1 MAIEVRS
8 PVTVAG
14 PRRIR
19 TGFPSA
25 TGDTVTNTHRPGYVR
40 RTMTSR
46 ALGPRLVVAGT
57 HSGVGKTT
65 VATGL
70 LAALRRAG
78 HRPAGAK
85 VGPDFIDPGY
95 HALASGRPPR
105 NLDAW
110 LCGAEVIPALAGRA
124 SEGADV
130 LIVEGVMGLFDGSAD
145 GTLSSTADVARLL
158 DAPVVLVVDAGA
170 MSGSVAA
177 LVHGFATYDR
187 SVRLGGVVLNQVGG
201 PAHEL
206 QLREALAP
214 AGVPVLGALGRDDRL
229 TWRDRHLGLVPVA
242 ERPTVVTE
250 ALDRLAAAVTEQ
262 IDLEAVLRLAASAP
276 PMAVPSV
283 PLPAGPPDAAPL
295 RIAVAAGA
303 AFTFTYTDTLD
314 ALVAAGA
321 EPVPFDP
328 LRDEA
333 LPEEV
338 DGLIAGGGFPEVYA
352 ADLAANRPMLDDVR
366 RRIDAGLPTWAECGG
381 LLWLCR
387 RLDGRAMAGVV
398 PADAEMTRRLTL
410 GYRSA
415 TVTTPSPI
423 GAPGAVVRGHEFHYS
438 TVDPSGD
445 ALRFTSRF
453 SERPDGFATPTLL
466 ATYLHH
472 HPGGDPTA
480 IGTFVETCRRAAVH
494 HRNRSRPGSS

>member
-1 MAIEVRS
+1 MDPS
-8 PVTVAG
+8 PPAAGGTTV
-14 PRRIR
+14 
-19 TGFPSA
+19 
-25 TGDTVTNTHRPGYVR
+25 
-40 RTMTSR
+40 
-46 ALGPRLVVAGT
+46 LGPRLVVAGT

-95 HALASGRPPR
+95 HALACGRPPR

-110 LCGAEVIPALAGRA
+110 LCGPEVIPALAGRA
-124 SEGADV
+124 ADGADV
-130 LIVEGVMGLFDGSAD
+130 LVVEGVMGLFDGSAD
-145 GTLSSTADVARLL
+145 GTLSSTADVARLI

-177 LVHGFATYDR
+177 LVHGYATLDPR
-187 SVRLGGVVLNQVGG
+187 VRLGGVVLNQVGS
-201 PAHEL
+201 PAHEV
-206 QLREALAP
+206 QLREALVP
-214 AGVPVLGALGRDDRL
+214 LGYPVLGALRRDDRL

-242 ERPTVVTE
+242 ERPAVVTE
-250 ALDRLAAAVTEQ
+250 ALDRLAAAVAEQ
-262 IDLEAVLRLAASAP
+262 IDLEAVLRLAATAP
-276 PMAVPSV
+276 PLRVGAV
-283 PLPAGPPDAAPL
+283 PLPAPPDFRHLASAAGGAAGGRL

-314 ALVAAGA
+314 ALVAAGV

-333 LPEEV
+333 LPEAV

-366 RRIDAGLPTWAECGG
+366 RRISDGLPTWAECGG

-387 RLDGRAMAGVV
+387 TLDGRAMAGVV
-398 PADAEMTRRLTL
+398 PADAEMTGRLTL
-410 GYRSA
+410 GYRTA
-415 TVTTPSPI
+415 TVTAPSPI
-423 GAPGAVVRGHEFHYS
+423 GAPGAVLRGHEFHYS
-438 TVDPSGD
+438 TVSPAGD
-445 ALRFTSRF
+445 ALLFRSRF
-453 SERPDGFATPTLL
+453 GERPDGFATPTLL

-480 IGTFVETCRRAAVH
+480 VAHFVALCRGA
-494 HRNRSRPGSS
+494 

>member
-1 MAIEVRS
+1 MV
-8 PVTVAG
+8 
-14 PRRIR
+14 
-19 TGFPSA
+19 
-25 TGDTVTNTHRPGYVR
+25 
-40 RTMTSR
+40 
-46 ALGPRLVVAGT
+46 LGPRLVVAGT

-70 LAALRRAG
+70 LAALRRG
-78 HRPAGAK
+78 RHRPAGAK

-124 SEGADV
+124 AAGADV

-145 GTLSSTADVARLL
+145 GTLSSTADIARLL

-177 LVHGFATYDR
+177 LVHGFATFDP
-187 SVRLGGVVLNQVGG
+187 SVRLGGVVLNQVGS
-201 PAHEL
+201 PAHDV

-214 AGVPVLGALGRDDRL
+214 VGVPVLGSLGRDDRL

-242 ERPTVVTE
+242 ERPAVVTE
-250 ALDRLAAAVTEQ
+250 ALDRLAAAVAEQ
-262 IDLEAVLRLAASAP
+262 IDLQAVMNLAASAP
-276 PMAVPSV
+276 PLAVGDV
-283 PLPAGPPDAAPL
+283 PLPAPSDHRTV

-321 EPVPFDP
+321 EPVAFDP
-328 LRDEA
+328 LRDKV
-333 LPEEV
+333 LPDAV

-352 ADLAANRPMLDDVR
+352 AELAANRPMLDDVR
-366 RRIDAGLPTWAECGG
+366 RRIEAGLPTWAECGG

-387 RLDGRAMAGVV
+387 TLDGQAMAGVV
-398 PADAEMTRRLTL
+398 PADATMTGRLTL
-410 GYRSA
+410 GYRTA
-415 TVTTPSPI
+415 TLTTPSPV
-423 GAPGAVVRGHEFHYS
+423 GTPGTTVRGHEFHYS
-438 TVDPSGD
+438 TVDPGGE
-445 ALRFTSRF
+445 ALLFRSRF
-453 SERPDGFATPTLL
+453 GERPDGFATPTLL

-472 HPGGDPTA
+472 HPGGDPSA
-480 IGTFVETCRRAAVH
+480 VARFVETCRAAV
-494 HRNRSRPGSS
+494 RRCPT